1 MQQITTLLDRSGAAD
16 QTGLSD
22 ELKKLYGGDLQFAAR
37 QDRPHVVG
45 NFVSSLDGVVSFA
58 IPGKSGGGEISGFN
72 KVDRFIMGLLR
83 ASADAVMVGSGTLK
97 DTPSQHLWIAEH
109 TSPEAREL
117 YARYRQEMLHKPE
130 PPMNV
135 IVSRSGNVDLQ
146 KAVFR
151 TPGLTALIITSSDG
165 SDVLAKN
172 GVAALDS
179 VQVRVVEGPGGR
191 SAPLATLRLL
201 QNEFAVKMLLH
212 EGGPGLFGEFVA
224 QGCMDELFLTI
235 APQLVGRDQKHQRP
249 GLIAGVEFL
258 PATAPWL
265 NLASVKQSG
274 DHLYLRYS
282 SQG

>member
-1 MQQITTLLDRSGAAD
+1 M
-16 QTGLSD
+16 
-22 ELKKLYGGDLQFAAR
+22 
-37 QDRPHVVG
+37 VG

-72 KVDRFIMGLLR
+72 KLDRFIMGLLR

-97 DTPSQHLWIAEH
+97 DTPAGHLWVAEH
-109 TSPEAREL
+109 TNSEAREL
-117 YARYRQEMLHKPE
+117 YARYRREILHKAG
-130 PPMNV
+130 PPINV
-135 IVSRSGNVDLQ
+135 IVSRSGTVDLQ

-151 TPGLTALIITSSDG
+151 TPGLTAVIITSPGGKDF
-165 SDVLAKN
+165 LERN

-191 SAPLATLRLL
+191 SGPQAILKLL
-201 QNEFAVKMLLH
+201 LDEFAVKLLLH

-235 APQLVGRDQKHQRP
+235 APQLVGRGEKRERP
-249 GLIAGVEFL
+249 GFITGVDFL
-258 PATAPWL
+258 PSTAPWL

-274 DHLYLRYS
+274 QHLYLRYTS
-282 SQG
+282 RT